1 MIAVPAE
8 SDDLAERFVAGDGDA
23 LRLVYERHGPLVHSF
38 CRRTVGA
45 DAAADVTQE
54 VFVAAWRARDR
65 FDPHRGALGA
75 WLMGIAKNKVFDVLR
90 RRRVHVVDTDPVVAT
105 DGPIEAAP
113 DPVDGI
119 GDRMVLAG
127 ALEHLA
133 PRARQMLHLAFVE
146 DLTHEQIA
154 ARTSVP
160 LGTVKSDI
168 RRALSRLRAQME
180 GGDDRVR

>member
-8 SDDLAERFVAGDGDA
+8 SDDLAGASSPAMVARCGSSTS
-23 LRLVYERHGPLVHSF
+23 HGPLVHSF

-154 ARTSVP
+154 ARVRPARHGQRRHPPRP
-160 LGTVKSDI
+160 LPAPSADGG
-168 RRALSRLRAQME
+168 RR
-180 GGDDRVR
+180 